1 MIRSIWKGRASQ
13 LLLAVLAVATLGF
26 APTAFADGTPAGMF
40 LANAGSNPFDGIYM
54 GPYNADINGVSTPV
68 ICDDF
73 VDDSYIHESWTA
85 NVSTFADLSG
95 TDFAGRVNATSGYN
109 QVAALTMALLDPKN
123 AGQVDQVQFA
133 IWSVFSGTAVQN
145 YLQGTLSASNFTN
158 FYTNG
163 VVNWLSWASGQTLSA
178 DQLAQ
183 FTIYTP
189 NTDYAITC
197 SGQSCANTPP
207 QEFITMTPTPESGTA
222 GLFGVGLL
230 ALVFFMRRRIAT
242 TAK

>member
-1 MIRSIWKGRASQ
+1 MIRSIRNVRASQ
-13 LLLAVLAVATLGF
+13 LLLAILAVAILGC
-26 APTAFADGTPAGMF
+26 APSAFGDGTPASMF

-85 NVSTFADLSG
+85 NVTTLSDLSG
-95 TDFAGRVNATSGYN
+95 TDFGGRVNATSGYN

-123 AGQVDQVQFA
+123 GGQVDQIQFA

-145 YLQGTLSASNFTN
+145 YLQGTLSAANFTN

-163 VVNWLSWASGQTLSA
+163 VVNWLSWAAGQTLTA

-197 SGQSCANTPP
+197 SGRACANTPP

-222 GLFGVGLL
+222 ALFGIGLL
-230 ALVFFMRRRIAT
+230 LLGFFMRRRVA
-242 TAK
+242 AAER